1 MLQGG
6 FSNLFTNS
14 QNKESNRTK
23 QEGKVLFSA
32 SKPVTIFLEIF
43 ILDLGKH
50 MTILPQTGFKQF
62 MVEPFTPKPTCI
74 LSYFEFKR
82 QNPRKPSQQV
92 QIPNHLHGSSQGD
105 SLTAPVSSQS
115 ERSSSQRS
123 ASPRA
128 ALQKSHSLAFA
139 QTYWV
144 GTTRNGA
151 QQSVYL

>member
-50 MTILPQTGFKQF
+50 MTILPQTGFK
-62 MVEPFTPKPTCI
+62 
-74 LSYFEFKR
+74 
-82 QNPRKPSQQV
+82 
-92 QIPNHLHGSSQGD
+92 
-105 SLTAPVSSQS
+105 
-115 ERSSSQRS
+115 
-123 ASPRA
+123 
-128 ALQKSHSLAFA
+128 
-139 QTYWV
+139 
-144 GTTRNGA
+144 
-151 QQSVYL
+151 